1 MTMLEEINTRYKHYA
16 IMYDK
21 KEYDQL
27 HAKGSIRLSMTA
39 MQAALL
45 IMQYQDEPIFQLP
58 HKLLMHLFDIDQHLT
73 QWRYR
78 HASMVHRYEKFDRTL
93 ILKLIIS
100 MIGSKMG
107 TGGSSG
113 YNYLRA
119 TASVGEFS
127 LYPPDLSNSNIA
139 FSKIYFSFQPF

>member
-1 MTMLEEINTRYKHYA
+1 M
-16 IMYDK
+16 
-21 KEYDQL
+21 
-27 HAKGSIRLSMTA
+27 RLSLQA

-45 IMQYQDEPIFQLP
+45 IMLYQDEPILQTP
-58 HKLLMHLFDIDQHLT
+58 NKLLMLLFDIDQHLT

-78 HASMVHRYEKFDRTL
+78 HASMVHR
-93 ILKLIIS
+93 

-119 TASVGEFS
+119 TASVSVRAFE
-127 LYPPDLSNSNIA
+127 DLVDRNNNTTECSNIA
-139 FSKIYFSFQPF
+139 SSKIYFNCRRF